1 MTLNRSV
8 LAFHLMVKPAGA
20 SCNLRCQYCFYLPKK
35 SLHSDDHVRMSNEV
49 LKEYTRQYI
58 EAQSV
63 PEVTFA
69 WQGGEPTLMGLDFYR
84 RAIGYQQQF
93 RRPGMTIYNTLQTNG
108 ILIDEEWC
116 TFLREHNFLVG
127 LSLDG
132 PQELH
137 DAYRTDEGGRPTFNK
152 VIQAFELLRKDRV
165 EVNILTCIHAANQ
178 DHPLEVYRF
187 FRDELGS
194 QFIQLIP
201 IVERTDGSAVTER
214 SVSPDAY
221 GKFLITVFDEWLQ
234 KDVGRVFVQMF
245 DASLAAW
252 AGAPPG
258 LCTLAPTCGAA
269 LVLEHNGDVYSC
281 DHFVALAYLVGNIKE
296 KHLSD
301 LVASGQQYQFGI
313 RKRDM
318 LPHYCQVC
326 DVRFVC
332 NGECPRNR
340 FMQTP
345 DGESGLNYLCS
356 GYKEFFHHIDK
367 PMRTMSNLLHQ
378 GRAPAEIM
386 NMV

>member
-1 MTLNRSV
+1 MRMNRSIP
-8 LAFHLMVKPAGA
+8 AFHLMVKPAGA

-35 SLHSDDHVRMSNEV
+35 SLYDESHVRMSNDV

-58 EAQSV
+58 AAQSV

-69 WQGGEPTLMGLDFYR
+69 WQGGEPTLMGLDFFR
-84 RAIGYQQQF
+84 RAIKYQQQF
-93 RRPGMTIYNTLQTNG
+93 QRPGMVIHNTMQTNG
-108 ILIDEEWC
+108 ILIDDEWC
-116 TFLREHNFLVG
+116 NFLREQHFLVG

-137 DAYRTDEGGRPTFNK
+137 DAYRTDKGGQPTFKK
-152 VIQAFELLRKDRV
+152 VIRALELLKKNRV
-165 EVNILTCIHAANQ
+165 EVNILTCIHAANA

-187 FRDELGS
+187 FRDEVEA

-201 IVERTDGSAVTER
+201 IVERDGRNEVTER
-214 SVSPDAY
+214 SVAPDAY
-221 GKFLITVFDEWLQ
+221 GKFLITIFDEWVQ
-234 KDVGRVFVQMF
+234 KDVGRVFIQMF

-252 AGAPPG
+252 AVEPPSI
-258 LCTLAPTCGAA
+258 CTLAPTCGNA

-281 DHFVALAYLVGNIKE
+281 DHFVSLAYLVGNIKE

-301 LVASGQQYQFGI
+301 IVASEQQRQFGI
-313 RKRDM
+313 RKRDT

-326 DVRFVC
+326 DVRAVC

-340 FMQTP
+340 FVQTP
-345 DGESGLNYLCS
+345 DGEAGLNYLCS
-356 GYKEFFHHIDK
+356 GYKAFFHHIDK
-367 PMRTMSNLLHQ
+367 PMQTMSNLLRQ